1 MSLAI
6 QNVLSNYHDA
16 RMDMHGAPLFLGYI
30 GLSFSIATLL
40 EREKTERTF
49 LYTRFIKWRKI
60 FFIGSPI
67 QSLYLFDYSLHY
79 VCNLPILMRSSSS
92 FFPWL
97 MTRVIYPP
105 FSMQYFIG
113 CPLFFRWPFFLSI
126 EGFLHGNNPFAIGK
140 HGIRRNSGTIKKK
153 KQQYLSGKRDGCFNE
168 YFVDSIILPNRKA
181 EIIQPIM
188 NIDVGQPNSPIQ
200 INTT

>member
-1 MSLAI
+1 MFPALFSLSLFWFFFFYQKMPIFCCCLLYASLQMSLAI

-113 CPLFFRWPFFLSI
+113 CPLFCSLAFLS
-126 EGFLHGNNPFAIGK
+126 LH
-140 HGIRRNSGTIKKK
+140 RRIST
-153 KQQYLSGKRDGCFNE
+153 RE
-168 YFVDSIILPNRKA
+168 
-181 EIIQPIM
+181 
-188 NIDVGQPNSPIQ
+188 
-200 INTT
+200 